1 MTLVSEVNFSEGK
14 FTTIRPSNSGTEKVV
29 VDGLSV
35 FAFDKGSTELR
46 RPNVRGIMMAKKKPV
61 ESITPSDLGVSLEA
75 SKVKMNSQNPP
86 PEKPAGQKFEG
97 AEYVNEV
104 VSKLRNEANVI

>member
-1 MTLVSEVNFSEGK
+1 M
-14 FTTIRPSNSGTEKVV
+14 PKVV

-46 RPNVRGIMMAKKKPV
+46 RPNVRGIMMAKKKPI
-61 ESITPSDLGVSLEA
+61 ESIISSDLGVNLEA
-75 SKVKMNSQNPP
+75 SNVKMNSQNPP